1 MFENNCPRIAAFE
14 IILQFI
20 YLFFFLDNSIDL
32 RFLVFNYM
40 RNSVH
45 ILKPNNV
52 MNHVDYSNSVANS
65 KNRSKCLSLEI

>member
-14 IILQFI
+14 IILQFF
-20 YLFFFLDNSIDL
+20 FFFLDNSIDL

-40 RNSVH
+40 RNSVQ
-45 ILKPNNV
+45 ILKSNNV